1 MEMFL
6 GGSKVEVLEKT
17 LEMRG
22 MQRREII
29 SYFININ
36 EKNISNGKF
45 IYEGWEVYISEEVI
59 IELGALRIPS
69 TTVIFRG
76 EKESIYKIILEF
88 RLKFLTAG
96 G

>member
-1 MEMFL
+1 M
-6 GGSKVEVLEKT
+6 EVLEKT

-22 MQRREII
+22 MQRREIV
-29 SYFININ
+29 SYFISVN
-36 EKNISNGKF
+36 EKNIVGGKF
-45 IYEGWEVYISEEVI
+45 FGEGWEVYINEEVI

-69 TTVIFRG
+69 TTVIFHG
-76 EKESIYKIILEF
+76 KKEGLDKVILEF

>member
-1 MEMFL
+1 MFL
-6 GGSKVEVLEKT
+6 GGNKVEVLEKT

-22 MQRREII
+22 MQRREIV
-29 SYFININ
+29 SYFINVN
-36 EKNISNGKF
+36 EKNIVDGKF
-45 IYEGWEVYISEEVI
+45 IGEGWEVYISEEVI

-69 TTVIFRG
+69 TTVIFQG
-76 EKESIYKIILEF
+76 KKESLDKIILEF